1 MNITIINILIL
12 YYILKI
18 VAISIYM
25 YLENNIA
32 KRIREDYKLIETT
45 FNELIDLE
53 YLKSTVE
60 NPNDEFKKPNSAQQ
74 KFTKILIKRLRMKD
88 SYIDNKINK
97 FLYDNDNDPEY
108 IIKLCIQYSTDND
121 IVIELEKLT
130 EEDSSKIIGKTE
142 ELKTKYTALTRFIK
156 ENQKYPINI
165 IIDTFIITIIFVAF
179 VIYILYHK
187 LIITII
193 ITLIVL
199 IILITIYIENNSFT
213 IIIIIFVLYACV
225 YTIFWYKLYILFI
238 TKKENNV

>member
-1 MNITIINILIL
+1 MNITIIINILIL

-25 YLENNIA
+25 YSEYDTA
-32 KRIREDYKLIETT
+32 KIIREDSSTIVSSFRKLID
-45 FNELIDLE
+45 FN
-53 YLKSTVE
+53 YLKIMVKNPDDVE
-60 NPNDEFKKPNSAQQ
+60 TPNTPEQEF
-74 KFTKILIKRLRMKD
+74 THILIKSLRMND
-88 SYIDNKINK
+88 SYIDYKINK
-97 FLYDNDNDPEY
+97 FFDDNDVEEIFNLY
-108 IIKLCIQYSTDND
+108 IKYSINNN
-121 IVIELEKLT
+121 IVIELENKEDNT
-130 EEDSSKIIGKTE
+130 EIKEKTTD
-142 ELKTKYTALTRFIK
+142 LQTKYNVLTRFIK

-213 IIIIIFVLYACV
+213 IIIIIVVLYACV
-225 YTIFWYKLYILFI
+225 YAIFWYKLYILFI
-238 TKKENNV
+238 TKKDNDD